1 VRMHLGS
8 KALVFMCVV
17 FGSACGAR
25 SSQKQASR
33 ALETL
38 QSWTASA
45 RLAATAWRAGS
56 TPRAYT
62 LDTFELA
69 QKQMDEEKQKLRS
82 AALSGSSR
90 ADLGSHAER
99 VQELVESLKT
109 AVKQSNRTAIE
120 QPVQQLAA
128 EEEYFLQSPKH
139 TGESS
144 Q

>member
-17 FGSACGAR
+17 FSACGAR

-33 ALETL
+33 ALENL

-62 LDTFELA
+62 LDTLDLA
-69 QKQMDEEKQKLRS
+69 RKQMNEEKQKLWS
-82 AALSGSSR
+82 AALSGTSR
-90 ADLGSHAER
+90 ARLLSHAER
-99 VQELVESLKT
+99 VQALVESLT
-109 AVKQSNRTAIE
+109 AAVKESNRTGSS
-120 QPVQQLAA
+120 
-128 EEEYFLQSPKH
+128 SPF
-139 TGESS
+139 SS
-144 Q
+144 